1 HGPHAVAV
9 VIHGGFWRA
18 YYQRDLMHPICENLA
33 AGGWAVWNIEYRRVG
48 GAGGWPMTFR
58 DVATAIDFLE
68 LIAER
73 HRLDLDRLA
82 ALGHS
87 AGGHLALWLAARA
100 GLPPHAPGAGP
111 IVRPAGVVSQAGVSD
126 LRLSE
131 ELE

>member
-1 HGPHAVAV
+1 MSAPPSPSGVWRTYHYGPDPDHIAELWLPGSHGPHAVAV

-18 YYQRDLMHPICENLA
+18 YYQRDLMHPVCENLA

-73 HRLDLDRLA
+73 HRLDL
-82 ALGHS
+82 
-87 AGGHLALWLAARA
+87 
-100 GLPPHAPGAGP
+100 
-111 IVRPAGVVSQAGVSD
+111 
-126 LRLSE
+126 
-131 ELE
+131 